1 MAHGEY
7 SLIEIG
13 DVLPEFGCIFEVRQD
28 RICSFASHTCS
39 SQAILRRGVEVDS
52 TTIPEHPIRHC
63 FGLNSSDSSANP
75 DQKTTAA
82 KRTFRQS
89 ICHLGVLVACQS
101 LPTAIIFSANHL
113 PDPDQPKRSFHHD
126 NGQNIPGTN
135 GSCIDA
141 DAMEYVEPFFFH
153 ALSTEGAGIGD
164 VQWAHQWKSK
174 VYSACQRETLV
185 ERLRTP
191 RVSRCRTH

>member
-28 RICSFASHTCS
+28 RICSFASYTCS
-39 SQAILRRGVEVDS
+39 SQTILRIVVEVDS

-63 FGLNSSDSSANP
+63 FGINSSDSSANP
-75 DQKTTAA
+75 AA
-82 KRTFRQS
+82 KLTFNMPPWRTS
-89 ICHLGVLVACQS
+89 GMS
-101 LPTAIIFSANHL
+101 KPAIIFSANHL
-113 PDPDQPKRSFHHD
+113 PYPDQPKRSFHYD
-126 NGQNIPGTN
+126 NGPNIPGTN

-141 DAMEYVEPFFFH
+141 DAMEYVEPIFFH

-191 RVSRCRTH
+191 RVNRCRIH